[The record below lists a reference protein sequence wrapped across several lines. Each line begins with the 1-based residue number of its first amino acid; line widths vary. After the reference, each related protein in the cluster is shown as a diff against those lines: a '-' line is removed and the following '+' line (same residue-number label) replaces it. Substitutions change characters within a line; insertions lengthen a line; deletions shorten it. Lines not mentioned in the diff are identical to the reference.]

1 MVIDETRGSEET
13 APEACGRCRTLE
25 GAVHRYGC
33 DLEACPFCGDQL
45 ISCACAFEILGIA
58 ELLEG
63 IATAPL
69 PWNRLTKPQTRKW
82 RAILERKGRIPFVLW
97 PNLCARCGTW
107 KIRMFMVPND
117 EWAAYVE
124 PAQRDKVL
132 CRPCYDE
139 IKRLIDLGAADRRRD
154 ARIRRSRR
162 AIVPSEGYYFRSDG
176 GRLPALIREMRAL
189 ARQLSEE
196 MLPAFVCE
204 IDRLKKTIEA
214 RLKK

>member
-1 MVIDETRGSEET
+1 MGIDAMRRSGET
-13 APEACGRCRTLE
+13 AREACGRCGALE
-25 GAVHRYGC
+25 GTFHSYGC

-45 ISCACAFEILGIA
+45 ISCACAFETLGIA
-58 ELLEG
+58 TLLDAVE
-63 IATAPL
+63 TAPY
-69 PWNRLTKPQTRKW
+69 PWDRLTRPQTRKW
-82 RAILERKGRIPFVLW
+82 HAILEGKGRIPFVLW
-97 PNLCARCGTW
+97 PNLCARCGT
-107 KIRMFMVPND
+107 RDVGMFMVPND

-139 IKRLIDLGAADRRRD
+139 IKRLIDLDAADRRRD
-154 ARIRRSRR
+154 ARMRRSRR

-204 IDRLKKTIEA
+204 IDWLKKTLEA